1 VTNEITYAEELRHR
15 LAQFVAGEEEAWAQV
30 EKARAAHGHLAREL
44 ENSEHLM
51 RASLVAHH
59 AAIALRGLDLDEKEP
74 EGQRLAA
81 WAEGAE
87 DRLVR
92 GTYLQRSTSLFAR
105 ARGEIE
111 HEAVGEVL
119 TEVRGFLRLAAKGG
133 AR

>member
-1 VTNEITYAEELRHR
+1 VTRESTYATELRHR
-15 LAQFVAGEEEAWAQV
+15 LARLVAGEEAAWAQM
-30 EKARAAHGHLAREL
+30 EKARAAGSHLAREL

-59 AAIALRGLDLDEKEP
+59 AAVALRGLDLDEKEP
-74 EGQRLAA
+74 EGERLVAG
-81 WAEGAE
+81 AEGAE

-105 ARGEIE
+105 ARGELE
-111 HEAVGEVL
+111 HEAVAEVL
-119 TEVRGFLRLAAKGG
+119 GEVRGLLRLAAKGG

>member
-1 VTNEITYAEELRHR
+1 VTHEITYAEELRHR
-15 LAQFVAGEEEAWAQV
+15 LARLVAGEEDAWAQI

-59 AAIALRGLDLDEKEP
+59 AAIALRALDADEKEP

-81 WAEGAE
+81 WVEGAT

-92 GTYLQRSTSLFAR
+92 GSYLQRSTSLFAR

-111 HEAVGEVL
+111 HEAVAEVL